1 MTFSELV
8 AKIRNYTE
16 VDSNVLTDAI
26 IDDFIRDAELKIFR
40 EVDGDYAREYATASL
55 IANSPY
61 LELPNTTSDSGL
73 TSTRRAIIVRSF
85 LVEDSNQSPTTK
97 EYVEPKDTSFI
108 FEFNSTGATGVPKY
122 YAMWKETTIL
132 MAPTPDTDYTVQ
144 LSYVYTPD
152 HLSATNTTTYLS
164 ENAPELLL
172 YATLVEAYGF
182 LKGPL
187 DMYKLYSD
195 KYNVAMQ
202 GFALEQV
209 GRRRRDEYQDGTPR
223 IVVQAPSPD
232 KGN

>member
-1 MTFSELV
+1 
-8 AKIRNYTE
+8 
-16 VDSNVLTDAI
+16 
-26 IDDFIRDAELKIFR
+26 
-40 EVDGDYAREYATASL
+40 
-55 IANSPY
+55 
-61 LELPNTTSDSGL
+61 
-73 TSTRRAIIVRSF
+73 
-85 LVEDSNQSPTTK
+85 
-97 EYVEPKDTSFI
+97 
-108 FEFNSTGATGVPKY
+108 
-122 YAMWKETTIL
+122 
-132 MAPTPDTDYTVQ
+132 MAPTPDQAYNVQ

-164 ENAPELLL
+164 DNAPELLL
-172 YATLVEAYGF
+172 YGTLVEAYGF

-223 IVVQAPSPD
+223 ILVQAPSPD

>member
-1 MTFSELV
+1 MTFAELV
-8 AKIRNYTE
+8 SRIRSYTE
-16 VDSNVLTDAI
+16 VDSNVLTDSI
-26 IDDFIRDAELKIFR
+26 VEDFIRDAELKIFR
-40 EVDGDYAREYATASL
+40 EVDADYAREYAAASL
-55 IANSPY
+55 IANTPY
-61 LELPNTTSDSGL
+61 LDLPNATSSSGL

-85 LVEDSNQSPTTK
+85 LVEDSTQSPTTK
-97 EYVEPKDTSFI
+97 VYLEPKDTSFI
-108 FEFNSTGATGVPKY
+108 FEYNSTGATGVPKY
-122 YAMWKETTIL
+122 YAMWKETTII
-132 MAPTPDTDYTVQ
+132 MAPTPASAYNCQ

-164 ENAPELLL
+164 DNAPELLL

-223 IVVQAPSPD
+223 LVVPAPSPD
-232 KGN
+232 QMQ